1 MINKQSHFLNPKKN
15 NNKVKNSYS
24 LFRTIPFLTLGQNYL
39 ANGMVFVLINTK
51 ISTYFGLSDI
61 LPTSSPNIFT
71 KSNKR
76 QSSWKLITHQ
86 KSFGKE
92 SKKLNKILT
101 LLCWTVP
108 GIKQYIEV
116 EEHGQLMV
124 DQSQKGEKEVDKKST
139 DKEWISSLKI

>member
-1 MINKQSHFLNPKKN
+1 LINKQSHFLNPKKN

-51 ISTYFGLSDI
+51 MSTYFGLSDI
-61 LPTSSPNIFT
+61 WPTSSPNIST

-76 QSSWKLITHQ
+76 QSSWRLTTHQ
-86 KSFGKE
+86 KNFGKE
-92 SKKLNKILT
+92 SKKPNKILT

-116 EEHGQLMV
+116 EEHVQLMV
-124 DQSQKGEKEVDKKST
+124 AQSQKREKGVDKKST
-139 DKEWISSLKI
+139 DKKWILSHKI